1 MYSDFCIKKTFVA
14 FVETKKKQFYFKTR
28 ANELKRKKD
37 QKRIHC
43 ILFLGAKLPIYQL
56 KCWAFPYFAN
66 A

>member
-1 MYSDFCIKKTFVA
+1 MYSDFGIKKTFVT
-14 FVETKKKQFYFKTR
+14 FVETKKQFYFKTR
-28 ANELKRKKD
+28 ANELKSKND

-56 KCWAFPYFAN
+56 KCRAFPYFAN